1 MLFEFDGI
9 TIEGAESEEEARQL
23 VENVNEELKSMGL
36 PPINAKQTLPAEA
49 LRDLECE
56 LCLFTDHCDHW
67 EYSPFCMK
75 DFHRKR
81 ISDDT

>member
-36 PPINAKQTLPAEA
+36 PPINTEQTIPADFLE
-49 LRDLECE
+49 DLECE
-56 LCLFTDHCDHW
+56 LCLFADYCDGRG
-67 EYSPFCMK
+67 SAPFCMK
-75 DFHRKR
+75 DFRGKR